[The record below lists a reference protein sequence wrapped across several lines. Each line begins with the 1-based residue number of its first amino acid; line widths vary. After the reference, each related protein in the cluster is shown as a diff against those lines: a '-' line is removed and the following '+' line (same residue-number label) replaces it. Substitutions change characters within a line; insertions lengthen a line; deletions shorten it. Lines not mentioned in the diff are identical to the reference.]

1 MKKSGRRKRSECG
14 ILRVG
19 GRDCKAKT
27 LRRKD
32 ESEYKTIFKERHP
45 QTLSLENESKSNT
58 GI

>member
-32 ESEYKTIFKERHP
+32 ESGYKTISGNAIPRRYP
-45 QTLSLENESKSNT
+45 
-58 GI
+58 